1 MEFEPS
7 NTKMSRRDLLQNLD
21 IYALPELENFY
32 EAWMVDLCQSL
43 DIEVEDDEPSAART
57 ESEKN
62 VCNNCPN
69 WTSSEA
75 SQNGLFAYDKQALF
89 LRNSV
94 LAELSVY
101 GH

>member
-1 MEFEPS
+1 MKSKGE
-7 NTKMSRRDLLQNLD
+7 KKKIMM
-21 IYALPELENFY
+21 A
-32 EAWMVDLCQSL
+32 A
-43 DIEVEDDEPSAART
+43 VEEQDEPSAART

-69 WTSSEA
+69 WTASEA